1 MSNNNLNYF
10 IRIIINNSNIVKS
23 TKLDSIIKAII
34 NNYKARNIIKS
45 YYIINYLNILRI
57 IYYLKR
63 LKYYNNNKYTYT
75 LSKYLNIKFLKTI
88 ILIIF

>member
-10 IRIIINNSNIVKS
+10 IRTTINNSNIVKS
-23 TKLDSIIKAII
+23 TKLDSTIKAII
-34 NNYKARNIIKS
+34 NNYKARNINES
-45 YYIINYLNILRI
+45 NYIINYLNILRI

-88 ILIIF
+88 ILTIF

>member
-10 IRIIINNSNIVKS
+10 IRTTINNSNIIKS
-23 TKLDSIIKAII
+23 IKLDSIIKAII
-34 NNYKARNIIKS
+34 NNYKAKNIIKS
-45 YYIINYLNILRI
+45 NYIINYLNILRI

-88 ILIIF
+88 ILTIF

>member
-10 IRIIINNSNIVKS
+10 IRTTINNSNIVKS
-23 TKLDSIIKAII
+23 TKLDSTIKAII

-45 YYIINYLNILRI
+45 DYIINYLNILRI

-88 ILIIF
+88 ILTIF